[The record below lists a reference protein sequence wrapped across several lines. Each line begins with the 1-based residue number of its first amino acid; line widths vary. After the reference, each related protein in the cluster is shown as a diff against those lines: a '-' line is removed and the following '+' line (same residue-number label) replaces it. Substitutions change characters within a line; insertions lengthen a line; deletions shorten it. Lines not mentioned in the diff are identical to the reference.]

1 MGSNLDGYIG
11 VIALKNTCY
20 KGKMIRKEIRKIVI
34 AERDRLSALKMNKID
49 LPHLEIAPN
58 KRSKPT
64 HLVLLP
70 SIGDDEHCF
79 PGSRRM
85 KPAEN
90 RAFKKKK
97 KKETSWKSSQID
109 ARVLSESS
117 NAPSSVVSAREG
129 SLAPCAF
136 NSTRSGGKTV
146 RQGAGER
153 GQRTLFHEIRFKFDG
168 PEIRRRRRRSSET
181 IPPALQHDHVLPYG
195 LGPRVRPGGS
205 SRTSAPCGLAFTR
218 TPTSPAL
225 DATGPAF
232 ATTRRN
238 WLTTTAKSKARI
250 TLFFFFLPGKR
261 VNARWIHRVHTVLF
275 LLMRLCLDQYP

>member
-90 RAFKKKK
+90 RALKKEKKKPA
-97 KKETSWKSSQID
+97 ENLPKSMLEFCPNLAMHHHPLSVPAKGPWLP
-109 ARVLSESS
+109 ARST
-117 NAPSSVVSAREG
+117 APGQGAK
-129 SLAPCAF
+129 
-136 NSTRSGGKTV
+136 RSGKG
-146 RQGAGER
+146 QGNEGR
-153 GQRTLFHEIRFKFDG
+153 GPFFTKSGLSLTALKSVAAAAAAA
-168 PEIRRRRRRSSET
+168 RRSLLPCST
-181 IPPALQHDHVLPYG
+181 TTCCLMGWGHVCAPVG
-195 LGPRVRPGGS
+195 PHAPRPRVAWPLHARPPHPRWTLLAQL
-205 SRTSAPCGLAFTR
+205 SRQ
-218 TPTSPAL
+218 PA
-225 DATGPAF
+225 AT
-232 ATTRRN
+232 
-238 WLTTTAKSKARI
+238 
-250 TLFFFFLPGKR
+250 
-261 VNARWIHRVHTVLF
+261 
-275 LLMRLCLDQYP
+275 D